1 MKITRLTAILFV
13 ILSLVMVLALVGCQ
27 DGNNGNGIGTGV
39 QDACNHESSF
49 VNSNCE
55 EACAKCGQVLSTG
68 HHEEFVTNAK
78 CEEVCARCG
87 EVSKTD
93 VHAYTIVNDKC
104 ELVCNRC
111 GKVVDTDAHAET
123 LINDKCEEVCVRCGK
138 VFATGLHDEGQ
149 HNEACEVNCI
159 KCGELLATDSHADTV
174 VNEKCEEICSRC
186 GKVLAT
192 GAHAEGIVNDQLQQ
206 VCSRCGEVYIE
217 CVHDEGVVVGCVRSC
232 GNCGEIIDAEAHLE
246 TVVNAKCEEVCADC
260 GKVFKTGV
268 HAEGVVGADCTEKCS
283 RCKAVLQTEVHADK
297 VVNDKCEESCSR
309 CGKVYNTGVH
319 AASVESYTDDR
330 YTDVR
335 TYFKACSRCGGN
347 VEYSFD
353 MPLGVNK
360 PAAIATV
367 VDLAAKGLGNGFNKS
382 VVADDY
388 SYITFN
394 SKTGASDAFFYAY
407 TGDGTVTGRYVV
419 IKYRTT
425 FAENWEFFVSAGRGK
440 TGAAGG
446 ENFYYK
452 NVADG
457 EWHVVVFDL
466 AKLKSS
472 SVFAPNADGTYSVDY
487 FRWDIFNNKT
497 TAEVSVDVAYI
508 AFADNI
514 NALTS
519 METELDK
526 ATVVIGSNNASY
538 DVFTE
543 TGTPS
548 GSGAI
553 LPGIAS
559 PFYQFNLDKVSG
571 GTAGKTGAVRK
582 TAVVNVEVAPQ
593 SNGLFTLYGWAGA
606 YADIDKYQYSVDGGI
621 TWNDFVGGTYSSTEA
636 GVVSALKGSYAG
648 YGDVT
653 SIKDCRFQNIAADLS
668 EFYGQNIA
676 FTFGALLE
684 NGDRVVFVKF
694 VNVNV
699 NACAHSKT
707 TIDDDCKEWCAYC
720 GEYVGLHDI
729 ETSAVANGSNTT
741 YTSKCGRCGHV
752 VYDYT
757 IPTPALFVNAYDV
770 NSKAGS
776 IGHGVSIDDGMA
788 LLKASGAAEDY
799 FNLFSGNTAPTRYVV
814 IEYASNTPNVIDFFG
829 GSERAGATDG
839 LDMMCWSSKSN
850 GDVRVAVLDLSAIP
864 NYKSD
869 HTKFLRFDPFNNMKS
884 VADPTSI
891 YFKVKFVAVYADL
904 ADAAAAV
911 KAVTG
916 EAACDHNISVA
927 DDNCNIN
934 CAACGTNLGVKHSAT
949 SMVYNATTGKYDEN
963 CKNCGRT
970 AREGVGDF
978 NVFFDAAA
986 LADESYNSG
995 SGGGFTEK
1003 VEDGVYK
1010 IIGDGV
1016 HPVEVRAL
1024 FVDDAKAAVEY
1035 GQYLVIKYKANITVT
1050 GYTKA
1055 FQVYAS
1061 TEAQEYK
1068 GGLSYSITA
1077 DGEWHI
1083 LVVDLAGDTAN
1094 YKANAEG
1101 EYIPK
1106 RVAVDFI
1113 NPPTEVAKSPIL
1125 TEDNYVWIDYLAFC
1139 DDLRAVED
1147 YVSGT
1152 ADAAYCSHSF
1162 KAINNKCEEYCQIC
1176 GKVLSVS
1183 HATAETSAVSG
1194 SDIVYTGACTQCGTP
1209 IYSYTVKGAATPKV
1223 FQNATALVA
1232 TALKSGGY
1240 SGIQKPTLSADGTYV
1255 TYTNK
1260 TGVGDAYAYLYL
1272 GNSSTVTGQYLMV
1285 KYRVNNGYAGTEWF
1299 IGANNGRSYAAGGDT
1314 FYFDKIK
1321 DGEWQIVI
1329 IDLSKA
1335 NTTHYLPNA
1344 DGTYSANY
1352 IRWDV
1357 MDSSQSTTKTVDI
1370 AYAAISDSIADLV
1383 SVGDIDAYTLI
1394 DQFNGKTG
1402 QAKYVSGVVDNPMWS
1417 ASILNAKSGQ
1427 ATLKY
1432 DAYANNMPYVRY
1444 VASKAS
1450 GEERFTLIGD
1460 TTYRTVVNS
1469 GAYIAYMY
1477 RKAADA
1483 PADNVDLFLNST
1495 NSGPTGSGDSISSL
1509 NYVND
1514 GKWHLMIVD
1523 LSAIMNKSNAAY
1535 YDPATGVSSLSIDWF
1550 NKGGRTAGST
1560 YVDVALVAM
1569 FDSESQAIE
1578 YFADYFEKY
1587 NVTSCGHDYT
1597 SSSAYVTDG
1606 KDSTDTAL
1614 YAGICRACGQADN
1627 KAAPFV
1633 VNIESVTSSNTF
1645 SGHVLVR
1652 TVEMYTYKTGAYNYD
1667 GDTIGTNASG
1677 AVGYQGWAGIMGS
1690 SPSGHAYKIVDATTG
1705 EELVGWTT
1713 ATVNHVGSAEQ
1724 GVQDAVVSSVPGS
1737 TGFRFEAQ
1745 ATLDNASLS
1754 GKIVNVIFAFV
1765 TPEGAGN
1772 DIYIPCFTIANVVH
1786 P

>member
-27 DGNNGNGIGTGV
+27 NGNNGNGIGTGV

-93 VHAYTIVNDKC
+93 VHTYTIVNDKC

-123 LINDKCEEVCVRCGK
+123 LINDKCEEICVRCGK

-159 KCGELLATDSHADTV
+159 RCGELLATDSHADTV
-174 VNEKCEEICSRC
+174 VNDACEEVCSRC
-186 GKVLAT
+186 GKVMAT
-192 GAHAEGIVNDQLQQ
+192 GVHAEGVVNENLQQ
-206 VCSRCGEVYIE
+206 VCARCGDVYIE
-217 CVHDEGVVVGCVRSC
+217 CVHDEGVVAGCVRSC
-232 GNCGEIIDAEAHLE
+232 GNCGEILDADVHGA
-246 TVVNAKCEEVCADC
+246 TVVNRKCEEVCADC

-268 HAEGVVGADCTEKCS
+268 HAEGVVGEDCVERCS

-297 VVNDKCEESCSR
+297 VVNDKCEEACSR
-309 CGKVYNTGVH
+309 CGKVYNTGAH
-319 AASVESYTDDR
+319 AASVEFYTDDR
-330 YTDVR
+330 YTNVR
-335 TYFKACSRCGGN
+335 TYTKGCPRCGGN
-347 VEYSFD
+347 IEYSFT
-353 MPLGVNK
+353 MQLGYSK
-360 PAAIATV
+360 PAAIETAR
-367 VDLAAKGLGNGFNKS
+367 DLVAKGVGNGFNKTVLS
-382 VVADDY
+382 EDGTYA
-388 SYITFN
+388 TFN
-394 SKTGASDAFFYAY
+394 GKTGASDAFFYAY
-407 TGDGTVTGRYVV
+407 MGDGTVTGKYVV
-419 IKYRTT
+419 VKYRTT
-425 FAENWEFFVSAGRGK
+425 LSDNWEFFVSAGRGK

-452 NVADG
+452 SIADG

-466 AKLKSS
+466 TKLKSS
-472 SVFAPNADGTYSVDY
+472 SIVKPNADGTYSVDY
-487 FRWDIFNNKT
+487 FRWDIFNTKT
-497 TAEVSVDVAYI
+497 TSEVSVDVAYI
-508 AFADNI
+508 AFADNVG
-514 NALTS
+514 ALTA
-519 METELDK
+519 MDTEIEK
-526 ATVVIGSNNASY
+526 ATVINGANNAGY

-543 TGTPS
+543 TGTAAEG
-548 GSGAI
+548 GSAGAE
-553 LPGIAS
+553 G
-559 PFYQFNLDKVSG
+559 PFYQYNFDSING
-571 GTAGKTGAVRK
+571 AKTGGGVRTVK
-582 TAVVNVEVAPQ
+582 TYGNAIDTKEG
-593 SNGLFTLYGWAGA
+593 GLITSGGWAGA
-606 YADIDKYQYSVDGGI
+606 YEGIAKYQWSVDDGI
-621 TWNDFVGGTYSSTEA
+621 TWNDFTIGSTWSAEA
-636 GVVSALKGSYAG
+636 AVINEFKKNAPGLFGEGASVPNG
-648 YGDVT
+648 
-653 SIKDCRFQNIAADLS
+653 RFSLSADLS
-668 EFYGQNIA
+668 EYYGQNVS
-676 FTFGALLE
+676 FTFAALLE
-684 NGDRVVFVKF
+684 NGDRVVFIKCL
-694 VNVNV
+694 NVNV
-699 NACAHSKT
+699 VTCSHPET
-707 TIDDDCKEWCAYC
+707 YVDEDCREFCLYC
-720 GEYVGLHDI
+720 DSFAGLHDI
-729 ETSAVANGSNTT
+729 EQSAVVNGGNTT
-741 YTSKCGRCGHV
+741 YTSACSRCGYT
-752 VYDYT
+752 VYNYT
-757 IPTPALFVNAYDV
+757 VPTPALFANAYDV
-770 NSKAGS
+770 NSKAGN

-788 LLKASGAAEDY
+788 LLEASGAAENY
-799 FNLFSGNTAPTRYVV
+799 FVLFSGNTAPTRYVV
-814 IEYASNTPNVIDFFG
+814 IEYASNTPKAFEFFG
-829 GSERAGATDG
+829 GSERAGAVDG
-839 LDMMCWSSKSN
+839 NDQMVWSSKSN
-850 GDVRVAVLDLSAIP
+850 DDVRVAVLDLSAIP

-869 HTKFLRFDPFNNMKS
+869 HTKFLRFDPFNHMNE

-891 YFKVKFVAVYADL
+891 YCKVKFVAIYADL

-911 KAVTG
+911 KAVVG
-916 EAACDHNISVA
+916 EAACDHNISAA
-927 DDNCNIN
+927 DDNCNID

-970 AREGVGDF
+970 VNAGVSDF
-978 NVFFDAAA
+978 NAFFDAAA
-986 LADESYNSG
+986 LVDEAYCTDKS
-995 SGGGFTEK
+995 GGFTEK
-1003 VEDGVYK
+1003 AEDGIFK
-1010 IIGDGV
+1010 ATGNGT
-1016 HPVEVRAL
+1016 HAVEVRAL
-1024 FVDDAKAAVEY
+1024 LVDDANGAAEY
-1035 GQYLVIKYKANITVT
+1035 GQYLIIKYKANLTVA
-1050 GYTKA
+1050 GYVKQ

-1061 TEAQEYK
+1061 TEVLDYK
-1068 GGLSYSITA
+1068 GGKSYDIAA
-1077 DGEWHI
+1077 DGAWHI
-1083 LVVDLAGDTAN
+1083 LVIDLAGDTAN
-1094 YKANAEG
+1094 YKANADG
-1101 EYIPK
+1101 EYKPRRI
-1106 RVAVDFI
+1106 AIDFI
-1113 NPPTEVAKSPIL
+1113 NPSKAVTEAPIL
-1125 TEDNYVWIDYLAFC
+1125 TTDNYVWIDYLAFC

-1147 YVSGT
+1147 YIGGT

-1162 KAINNKCEEYCQIC
+1162 KTTNTKCEEYCQIC

-1183 HATAETSAVSG
+1183 HATAETSKVSG
-1194 SDIVYTGACTQCGTP
+1194 SDIVYTGACTQCNTP

-1232 TALKSGGY
+1232 TSLKSGGY

-1260 TGVGDAYAYLYL
+1260 TGVGDAYTYLYL

-1285 KYRVNNGYAGTEWF
+1285 KYRANNGYAGTEWF
-1299 IGANNGRSYAAGGDT
+1299 IGANNGQSYAVGGNEIW
-1314 FYFDKIK
+1314 FDNIT
-1321 DGEWQIVI
+1321 DGQWQTVIV
-1329 IDLSKA
+1329 DLSKG
-1335 NTTHYLPNA
+1335 NPNSYKPNA

-1357 MDSSQSTTKTVDI
+1357 MNNSQSTTKTVDI
-1370 AYAAISDSIADLV
+1370 AYVAISDSIADLV
-1383 SVGDIDAYTLI
+1383 AVGGVDDYILI
-1394 DQFNGKTG
+1394 DQFNGRTG
-1402 QAKYVSGVVDNPMWS
+1402 VLKYVSNEIDNPYWS
-1417 ASILNAKSGQ
+1417 ASILNNKSSQ

-1432 DAYANNMPYVRY
+1432 DASANNMPYVRY
-1444 VASKAS
+1444 VAAKESS
-1450 GEERFTLIGD
+1450 EERFNLIGD
-1460 TTYRTVVNS
+1460 TTYRTVANS

-1495 NSGPTGSGDSISSL
+1495 HSEAKGSGDSISSL

-1523 LSAIMNKSNAAY
+1523 LSAIMNKSNTAY
-1535 YDPATGVSSLSIDWF
+1535 YDPTTGVSALSIDWF

-1569 FDSESQAIE
+1569 FDSESQALK

-1587 NVTSCGHDYT
+1587 NVTSCGHDFV

-1645 SGHVLVR
+1645 SGHVLVK

-1713 ATVNHVGSAEQ
+1713 ATFNYVGSAEQ
-1724 GVQDAVVSSVPGS
+1724 GVQDAVVASVPGS